1 MLSIDVYYDIEIT
14 IEGGSMCIR
23 HIEEVALTL
32 LHQWVFCVPI
42 CTLSTGVAVAV
53 VVYGVAS
60 AKMSC
65 TSSWVSVRFVIAR
78 AGWLL

>member
-1 MLSIDVYYDIEIT
+1 MLFIDVYYDIEIT
-14 IEGGSMCIR
+14 IEGGSMCII
-23 HIEEVALTL
+23 HIEGLARPF
-32 LHQWVFCVPI
+32 HQWVFYVPI